1 MVEHDSFTEGQN
13 FVTA

>member
-1 MVEHDSFTEGQN
+1 MVEHDFFTEGQN